1 MMAAEDLQNF
11 FYEATGITLSV
22 IPDTQIKGFEE
33 NARYFSVGNTT
44 LLEETGI
51 GLNADTLG
59 GNGYVVKTYAEN
71 DFSVV
76 FMAGGS
82 DYGTLYAVQDFL
94 RELFDYEIYA
104 VYAQGGDYVGANY
117 TGEYYIDTNVANKE
131 FFSLDKT
138 VVPDIDHLI
147 SSYYAVQYDKSGLG
161 ETAAD
166 LAEKET
172 WATRMGYRISN
183 EIFMYNDTIPAVH
196 NLVDFVPYATY
207 SASYPEWYSNY
218 YDTSIASAKV
228 QLCLS
233 NEVMY
238 TQVLLPALKNLILSN
253 PDKEYVSL
261 TQEDYQNS
269 WCTCSVCTVDKQVYG
284 SNTGNYLKFINK
296 AANDVQTWLNAEHN
310 GRTVSIV
317 AFAYYDTAEAPVV
330 KKGWFSTEYKPVDEL
345 VILKDN
351 VVLYWVASRSG
362 ETLDWSKP
370 LNDKENKTYYE
381 SLRKWGVL
389 TQRLMIWSYDNN
401 FVNYMAFFN
410 TFDSLQENMQIYQ
423 SFGAEY
429 VLNQGGWNNR
439 FGGGFTDLKIYLSSK
454 LRWDTQANVDLLVD
468 NFFANYY
475 KDASLPMETLY
486 NKLLVN
492 IRSFSGSGYS
502 GSKDQNVLRRSFY
515 SKAFLSEC
523 DALIDQAYDAI
534 QDYEQINPTL
544 YNTLYNRILREDL
557 NIRYAWIM
565 LYGVDVYKR
574 NANDTTDLYLTYF
587 GSYCPESEK
596 LSYAETVAL
605 QNSFLEDA
613 ARVGLYAVS
622 EQKYISYLK
631 TEWQQ
636 WQIDNAPE
644 S

>member
-1 MMAAEDLQNF
+1 MAAEDLQKF

-22 IPDTQIKGFEE
+22 IPDTQIGELSS
-33 NARYFSVGNTT
+33 NIRYFSVGNTF
-44 LLEETGI
+44 LLSEAGI
-51 GLNADTLG
+51 GLDEYDLG
-59 GNGYVVKTYAEN
+59 DNGYILKTYLSETS
-71 DFSVV
+71 SVV
-76 FMAGGS
+76 FMAGQDG
-82 DYGTLYAVQDFL
+82 YGTLYAVQDFL
-94 RELFDYEIYA
+94 NELFDYEIYA

-117 TGEYYIDTNVANKE
+117 TGEYYIDTNVENKE

-138 VVPDIDHLI
+138 VVPDIDYLL

-166 LAEKET
+166 LAKKEA

-183 EIFMYNDTIPAVH
+183 ELFMYNDTIPAVH

-207 SASYPEWYSNY
+207 SAGHPEWYSNY
-218 YDTSIASAKV
+218 YNSAISSSKV

-233 NEVMY
+233 NETMY
-238 TQVLLPALKNLILSN
+238 AQVLLPTLKNLILEN

-261 TQEDYQNS
+261 TQEDYQNT
-269 WCTCSVCTVDKQVYG
+269 WCTCSLCAADKQTYG
-284 SNTGNYLKFINK
+284 SNSGNYLKFINK
-296 AANDVQTWLNAEHN
+296 AAADIQAWLNAEHN
-310 GRTVSIV
+310 GRTVNIV

-330 KKGWFSTEYKPVDEL
+330 KNAEEKYQAVDQYVTL
-345 VILKDN
+345 QDN
-351 VVLYWVASRSG
+351 VVVYWVASRSG
-362 ETLDWSKP
+362 ETLDLSKP
-370 LNDKENKTYYE
+370 LNDSANYSYYE
-381 SLRKWGVL
+381 SLIKWSAL
-389 TQRLMIWSYDNN
+389 TDRLMIWSYDNT

-410 TFDSLQENMQIYQ
+410 TFDSLQENMQIFS

-429 VLNQGGWNNR
+429 LMNQGGWNNR

-475 KDASLPMETLY
+475 KDASLPMKTLY
-486 NKLLVN
+486 DKLLVN
-492 IRSFSGSGYS
+492 IRSFSGRGYS

-515 SKAFLSEC
+515 SKTFLTEC
-523 DALIDQAYDAI
+523 DALIDQAYAAI
-534 QDYEQINPTL
+534 QDYEESNPTL
-544 YNTLYNRILREDL
+544 YNALYNRILREDL

-587 GSYCPESEK
+587 GSYCPEEQK
-596 LSYAETVAL
+596 LSYEETVAL
-605 QNSFLEDA
+605 QNSFLADA

-622 EQKYISYLK
+622 EPKYISYLQ

-636 WQIDNAPE
+636 WQIDNAPK